1 MSIVTN
7 VLDRLGLT
15 GALSPKIISF
25 VPKLNLQLSQVLW
38 KHFSQGREWTSA
50 KHSQEFRREAMA
62 RRAFYEMQGRLP
74 SAR

>member
-7 VLDRLGLT
+7 VLDKLGLT

-25 VPKLNLQLSQVLW
+25 VPKLNLQVLW
-38 KHFSQGREWTSA
+38 MHFSQGREWTSA
-50 KHSQEFRREAMA
+50 EHSQEFQREAKA
-62 RRAFYEMQGRLP
+62 RRAFYEMQGRLS

>member
-7 VLDRLGLT
+7 VLDKLGLT
-15 GALSPKIISF
+15 GASSPNTIRF

-38 KHFSQGREWTSA
+38 KHFSEGRDWTSA
-50 KHSQEFRREAMA
+50 KHSQEFQRKAMA
-62 RRAFYEMQGRLP
+62 RRALYEMQGRLP

>member
-38 KHFSQGREWTSA
+38 KHFSQGQEWTST
-50 KHSQEFRREAMA
+50 KHSQEFQRESMA
-62 RRAFYEMQGRLP
+62 RRALYEMQGRLP
-74 SAR
+74 IAR

>member
-7 VLDRLGLT
+7 VLDKLGLT
-15 GALSPKIISF
+15 GALSPKTISF

-50 KHSQEFRREAMA
+50 KHSQEFQREAMTQ
-62 RRAFYEMQGRLP
+62 RAFYEMQGRLP